1 MIDYLKLIEEINNVR
16 KDPAKFAEKLLGC
29 KQYFTGNVLRLPGL
43 QPVETQEGFGAFEEA
58 AKFLKEKKPIPELA
72 PSKGLGKIAA
82 DFSTEI
88 SHTDPENIGNID
100 LNSIIKKYGSY
111 SGNFTSAIDFGSS
124 TPETVVMN
132 LFVSDGDETR
142 GNREFL
148 IDEKLLKIGISSGKH
163 DTYGYLTIIVSCEQ
177 FENTDKTDDTE
188 TFGKEPTPVPPTT
201 TPAEEPNK
209 TDSNTTPPETQPP
222 VPEPVPVPA
231 PEKHAEEEKDEAD
244 DFLTN
249 DPDVLSWEKRE
260 RLCIERGKKKRK
272 IIYYIKYKNGIS
284 KKKAKY
290 IVL

>member
-1 MIDYLKLIEEINNVR
+1 MSDYQELIKEINNVR
-16 KDPAKFAEKLLGC
+16 KDPSSFADKLLGC
-29 KQYFTGNVLRLPGL
+29 QQYFTGNILRMPGL
-43 QPVETQEGFGAFEEA
+43 SPVETQEGFAAFEEA

-88 SHTDPENIGNID
+88 SHCDPEKIGDID

-124 TPETVVMN
+124 TPESVVIN
-132 LFVSDGDETR
+132 LFVSDGDPSR

-148 IDEKLLKIGISSGKH
+148 IEDNLLKIGIASGKH
-163 DTYGYLTIIVSCEQ
+163 DTYGYLTIIVSCQE
-177 FENTDKTDDTE
+177 FENTDKSDDTE
-188 TFGKEPTPVPPTT
+188 TFGKEPTPIPPTT
-201 TPAEEPNK
+201 TPASEPNK
-209 TDSNTTPPETQPP
+209 TESNVDSSQPKT
-222 VPEPVPVPA
+222 EVPA
-231 PEKHAEEEKDEAD
+231 VQAQEKPPQEKKDEDDD
-244 DFLTN
+244 DFLRN
-249 DPDVLSWEKRE
+249 DPDVLSWDKRE